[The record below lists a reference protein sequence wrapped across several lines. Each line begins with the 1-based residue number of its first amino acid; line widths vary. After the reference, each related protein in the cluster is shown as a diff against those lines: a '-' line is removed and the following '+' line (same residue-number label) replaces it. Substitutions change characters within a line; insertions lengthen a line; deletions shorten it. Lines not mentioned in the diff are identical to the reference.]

1 MHASRSHHCAAADQ
15 PAGGGHHAGT
25 AAAEQGWLAEVRRD
39 RRHRPAG
46 KRADRRRPPDGRLA
60 DTVPV
65 RVRPDDG
72 GQPVRHGELPAT
84 TRRSSA
90 LPYKALLDGGVKFYA
105 ALGNHDDAGQ
115 INYKAFNM
123 GGQKYYTFRPQLGV
137 RFFALDSNY
146 VDDKQL
152 QWLSKELEA
161 SGSDWKIAFFHHPLY
176 SSGSTHGSADLQRG
190 LIEPVFLK
198 YGVNVAFT
206 GHEHFYER
214 IKPQKGVAYFIV
226 GSSAKL
232 RKGDLQ
238 KSPLTVYGNDS
249 SYAFMLVEIV
259 GDEMFFQTI
268 DDKGATLD
276 TGSIRRAGD
285 VPPNQNQTTQPVV
298 PQAKPSPVQ
307 PGPAKP
313 QAPGA
318 RRRRHPRKHKTRGGE
333 PRVGVSA
340 RFGAA
345 GVAGLVFG
353 TNVTGL
359 DDFLLFSHTSGSA

>member
-1 MHASRSHHCAAADQ
+1 MRMRRVVIVALLLISL
-15 PAGGGHHAGT
+15 PVAGT
-25 AAAEQGWLAEVRRD
+25 TQELRL
-39 RRHRPAG
+39 PNKAG
-46 KRADRRRPPDGRLA
+46 SLKFAVIG
-60 DTVPV
+60 DT
-65 RVRPDDG
+65 
-72 GQPVRHGELPAT
+72 GQPGSGQTGIARQMAAWRTKFPFEFALMTGDNLYGTETA
-84 TRRSSA
+84 RDYEQKFA
-90 LPYKALLDGGVKFYA
+90 LPYKTLLDGGVKFYA
-105 ALGNHDDAGQ
+105 ALGNHDNAAQ

-123 GGQKYYTFRPQLGV
+123 GGQKYYTFRPKLGV

-146 VDDKQL
+146 VDGKQL

-198 YGVNVAFT
+198 YGVNVAFM

-249 SYAFMLVEIV
+249 SYAFMLVEIL
-259 GDEMFFQTI
+259 GDEMFFQAI
-268 DDKGATLD
+268 DDKGTTLD

-285 VPPNQNQTTQPVV
+285 APANQSQTTQPVV

-313 QAPGA
+313 
-318 RRRRHPRKHKTRGGE
+318 
-333 PRVGVSA
+333 
-340 RFGAA
+340 
-345 GVAGLVFG
+345 
-353 TNVTGL
+353 
-359 DDFLLFSHTSGSA
+359 